1 MNFAPYQAT
10 SPEESRS
17 PDIASPR
24 ASLERRPFSPFSQQQ
39 NRTNQTSPPPLQ
51 HPQPQRNWQ
60 TSGYRIASPNYQGG
74 SPGVAPAPAAPGGRN
89 AHHAAAAAIGGPG
102 GGDGYFGNMVGGGLA
117 ADREGINEF
126 DTSLG
131 IRLDYEACLAYLA
144 LPPLG
149 AILLL
154 ILERK
159 SDYVR

>member
-1 MNFAPYQAT
+1 MNFAPYQAS

-17 PDIASPR
+17 PDTASPR
-24 ASLERRPFSPFSQQQ
+24 LSFERRPFSPFAQPKPS
-39 NRTNQTSPPPLQ
+39 NQTSPPPLQ

-60 TSGYRIASPNYQGG
+60 ASGYRITSPNYQG
-74 SPGVAPAPAAPGGRN
+74 SPALAGGRG
-89 AHHAAAAAIGGPG
+89 ARAGAGPG
-102 GGDGYFGNMVGGGLA
+102 TDGYFVNISSSLA
-117 ADREGINEF
+117 AEREGINEF
-126 DTSLG
+126 ETSLG

-144 LPPLG
+144 LPPVG